1 METSYDLNPLALR
14 ISSIPAKLDLNNDVE
29 IPWDYEIL
37 IDI

>member
-1 METSYDLNPLALR
+1 METSYDLNPLVLR
-14 ISSIPAKLDLNNDVE
+14 ISNIPAKFDLNNIVE